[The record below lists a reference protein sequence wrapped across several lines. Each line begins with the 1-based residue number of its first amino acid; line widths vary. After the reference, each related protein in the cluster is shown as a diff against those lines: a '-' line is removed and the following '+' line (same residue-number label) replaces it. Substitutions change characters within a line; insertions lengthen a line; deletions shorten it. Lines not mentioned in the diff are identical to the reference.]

1 MWKKNSPQNV
11 IDNYRKRQQLLPVIM
26 SILALLLVLIGVVIV
41 ILWLTGGG
49 FTFNLFNK
57 KATPTQS
64 LPPTPVLSPT
74 ASLIPTDSPTP
85 TLTITPTPTG
95 PFEYE
100 VKENETCWGIS
111 EKFNADF
118 QTLLAINSFANGTC
132 PIIPGQKILVPA
144 PGQSMPTPTPIP
156 PDLPSG
162 TRITYIVQPGDSL
175 GSIASKLNT
184 TIDDILKLNKDKFED
199 INKIPIGA
207 ELIVRVNI
215 VTPTP
220 TFAPTSTRSS

>member
-1 MWKKNSPQNV
+1 MWRKNSPQNV
-11 IDNYRKRQQLLPVIM
+11 IDNYRKRQQFLPVIM
-26 SILALLLVLIGVVIV
+26 SVLALLLVLIGVVIV
-41 ILWLTGGG
+41 ILWITGGG
-49 FTFNLFNK
+49 FSFNLFGK

-74 ASLIPTDSPTP
+74 PSLVPSESPTP

-100 VKENETCWGIS
+100 VKENETCWGIA
-111 EKFNADF
+111 EKFDADF
-118 QTLLAINSFANGTC
+118 QTLLAINSFADGTC
-132 PIIPGQKILVPA
+132 PIIPGQKILVPP
-144 PGQSMPTPTPIP
+144 PGLSLPTPTLIP

-184 TIDDILKLNKDKFED
+184 TIDDILKLNEDRFDD
-199 INKIPIGA
+199 INNIPIGA

-220 TFAPTSTRSS
+220 TLAPTSTRSS